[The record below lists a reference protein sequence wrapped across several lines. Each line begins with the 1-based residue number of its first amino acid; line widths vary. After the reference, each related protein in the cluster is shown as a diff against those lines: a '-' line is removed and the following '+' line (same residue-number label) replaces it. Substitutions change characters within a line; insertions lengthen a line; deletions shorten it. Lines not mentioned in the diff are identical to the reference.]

1 MTCLMEHEAQHT
13 WDSKEEIERMELKTT
28 YFSVIHLVVL
38 SLHQIIASNDW
49 TMVNDEFERMCTTVL
64 MAYFKVQHWHLPG

>member
-13 WDSKEEIERMELKTT
+13 WDSKEEIERMELKKT